1 VATRLTLPHTA
12 LSIPHFPA
20 DAGVPAPRRL
30 RTPRRP
36 QTPRRRRAVRLLS
49 MGAVIALPLS
59 LFAAAGSSSAAP
71 TLTVP
76 EAQQQL
82 AALQAK
88 SDAAV
93 EAFDAG
99 QIATTSAQHSAA
111 AAQAK
116 VGVEQKKLAAVQ
128 QRAAAFAVSAYT
140 TGGADSLTDLLDGQ
154 NPATVLDRAAN
165 LNQVARS
172 RTAQLTALDAERT
185 TLAGLQ
191 KTAQDRAADV
201 TKRQQALA
209 QSQSTIKALVAK
221 QQAVLNKLQ
230 ADQRAALL
238 AQQAAAQAAATR
250 ASRSAFRVPLAG
262 PSTSN
267 GVQSDVSTGAAPSA
281 SGIAG
286 VVLAAAYAQRGKPYV
301 YGGAGPNSFDCSGL
315 VMWAFAHAGVS
326 LPHSAAAQYG
336 YGTHVSRDQLQPG
349 DIVFYDEGGSIEHDG
364 IYVGGGMMIDANHT
378 GGWIDVRPLYG
389 GFVGGTRL

>member
-1 VATRLTLPHTA
+1 MATRLTLPSFA
-12 LSIPHFPA
+12 LSLSHSSDSYVSPVASASSPA
-20 DAGVPAPRRL
+20 
-30 RTPRRP
+30 
-36 QTPRRRRAVRLLS
+36 PRRRRALRLVS
-49 MGAVIALPLS
+49 MGAAIALPLS

-71 TLTVP
+71 TLTIAQ
-76 EAQQQL
+76 AQQQL
-82 AALQAK
+82 TALQSKA
-88 SDAAV
+88 DAAV

-99 QIATTSAQHSAA
+99 QIATTAAQHSAT
-111 AAQAK
+111 AAQVK
-116 VGVEQKKLAAVQ
+116 VGAEQKKLAVVQ

-140 TGGADSLTDLLDGQ
+140 TGGADSLTGLLDGQ

-191 KTAQDRAADV
+191 KTAEDRASDV
-201 TKRQQALA
+201 TKRQRALA
-209 QSQSTIKALVAK
+209 QSQTEIKALVA
-221 QQAVLNKLQ
+221 QQQGVLNKLQ
-230 ADQRAALL
+230 ANQRAALL

-250 ASRSAFRVPLAG
+250 ASRSAFRAPL
-262 PSTSN
+262 SLTSS
-267 GVQSDVSTGAAPSA
+267 GVESGVSTGAAPAA

-286 VVLAAAYAQRGKPYV
+286 TVLAAAYAERGKPYV

-336 YGTHVSRDQLQPG
+336 YGTHVSRADLQPG

-378 GGWIDVRPLYG
+378 GGWIDVRPLYN